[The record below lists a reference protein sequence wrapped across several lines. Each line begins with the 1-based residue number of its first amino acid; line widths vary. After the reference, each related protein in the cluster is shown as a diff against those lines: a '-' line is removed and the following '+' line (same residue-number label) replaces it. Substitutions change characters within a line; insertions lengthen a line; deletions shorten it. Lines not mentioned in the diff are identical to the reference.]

1 MQQNPG
7 LRQPGPPQLM
17 QQQQAQQLAPQGQ
30 QQAVGMMAGGVPMA
44 GPAGAMGA
52 GVMAPQA
59 PGQQQ
64 PPGQKQALQL
74 LLQTL
79 KSPNTPEQQQQ
90 ILQILKKNP
99 QLMAAFIKQRQ
110 VSFLSCFTIKLA
122 KLSEKNMSSF
132 FFMYYKH
139 RL

>member
-1 MQQNPG
+1 MMGGTSGPM
-7 LRQPGPPQLM
+7 PGPAGAMVAGVMTP
-17 QQQQAQQLAPQGQ
+17 QQQQAQ
-30 QQAVGMMAGGVPMA
+30 
-44 GPAGAMGA
+44 
-52 GVMAPQA
+52 
-59 PGQQQ
+59 QQQ

-110 VSFLSCFTIKLA
+110 VCKQFPQCS
-122 KLSEKNMSSF
+122 KNIITFVSLEIQE
-132 FFMYYKH
+132 Y
-139 RL
+139 